1 MERKEIRIFY
11 SEYSSSEELPG
22 GMEQLIEEARF
33 ISQKAWSPYSGFCVG
48 AAVKLDNG
56 VIITGNNQENAAY
69 PSGLCAERT
78 ALFYANA
85 NYPEIPVEAIA
96 ISARNVNGMVRE
108 PVKPC
113 GSCRQVMLETEMRF
127 CHPIKIIL
135 DGQNSVYV
143 FDGIDSLLPMSFKPE
158 SLLPPAIS

>member
-1 MERKEIRIFY
+1 MKQKEIRILY
-11 SEYSSSEELPG
+11 SEYSRPEELPVE
-22 GMEQLIEEARF
+22 MKQLIEEARL

-48 AAVKLDNG
+48 AAVKLTNG
-56 VIITGNNQENAAY
+56 MIFTGNNQENAAY

-96 ISARNVNGMVRE
+96 ISARYNNRLVGE

-113 GSCRQVMLETEMRF
+113 GGCRQVLLETEMRF
-127 CHPIKIIL
+127 NHPVRIIL
-135 DGQNSVYV
+135 DGQNSIFV
-143 FDGIDSLLPMSFKPE
+143 FEGIDLLLPMSFRPE
-158 SLLPPAIS
+158 ALKE

>member
-11 SEYSSSEELPG
+11 SEYNSLEELPG
-22 GMEQLIEEARF
+22 GMEKLIEEARL

-48 AAVKLDNG
+48 AAVKLTNG
-56 VIITGNNQENAAY
+56 LIIKGNNQENAAY

-96 ISARNVNGMVRE
+96 ISAHNEKGMVRE

-113 GSCRQVMLETEMRF
+113 GSCRQVLLETEMRF
-127 CHPIKIIL
+127 NHPIKIIL
-135 DGQNSVYV
+135 DGQNSVCI
-143 FDGIDSLLPMSFKPE
+143 FDGIDSLLPMSFRPE
-158 SLLPPAIS
+158 DLKE

>member
-1 MERKEIRIFY
+1 MKQKEIRILYDEF
-11 SEYSSSEELPG
+11 SSLEELPVE
-22 GMEQLIEEARF
+22 MKQLIEEARV

-48 AAVKLDNG
+48 AAVKLTNG
-56 VIITGNNQENAAY
+56 LIIKGNNQENAAY

-96 ISARNVNGMVRE
+96 ISARNVKGMVRE

-113 GSCRQVMLETEMRF
+113 GSCRQVLLETEMRF
-127 CHPIKIIL
+127 NHPVKIIL
-135 DGQNSVYV
+135 DGQNSIFV

-158 SLLPPAIS
+158 ALKK